1 MRKHT
6 TTSLATTGLLA
17 AALLVPAPAALA
29 DGNTLT
35 VDVGSTVRTVTRVGS
50 GGLYALATPTDPDP
64 ALLPALR
71 LNQLTQPPPGVT
83 QLGNGATT
91 PTGDALKIG
100 QTAIGAGAQQQIR
113 IPDIYPDFPYKWV
126 SWDDLTAKVN
136 TMVQQRLDRQDLTNI
151 NGWELWNEP
160 DGTWDTAKAGSFD
173 DGFARIYKLVRAK
186 DTVTPIVGPSW
197 SQYNHDW
204 MLGFMTAQKASGTIP
219 DVVSWHELGDGGWN
233 DVSAH
238 VADYRA
244 IEKQLGISPRP
255 ISIDEYGSPGQVDDP
270 SVAVHLVSQFERN
283 GIRDA
288 ERAYWYESGTIGGLI
303 WNNKPTGSYWVYKWL
318 ADQSGNI
325 VKTTPSGDFDGVAS
339 YDAVRKTVDVVAGGV
354 YGTNNVKI
362 NGLAPLGTQVQVTVN
377 YTPKSGRKS
386 NVDAPTQVSSST
398 YTVTNGSITVPIANQ
413 DYLGAYQVLVT
424 PVGGAV
430 NTQTYEAENAT
441 VVNAE
446 RLTSASAS
454 NGGYVGRIDGTG
466 DARTDSFVDFIV
478 NVPTA
483 GRYTMGVRYAN
494 GGTATSTQGL
504 AYNGGAWSTISYPPT
519 GSWGTFTTNTTASAG
534 LDLKAGYNVIRL
546 AKGSPG
552 FAGGSGYAELDSITL
567 TKS

>member
-35 VDVGSTVRTVTRVGS
+35 VDVGSSVRTVTRVGN

-64 ALLPALR
+64 SLLPALH
-71 LNQLTQPPPGVT
+71 LNQLTQPPPGVQ

-100 QTAIGAGAQQQIR
+100 QTAVSAGAQQQIR
-113 IPDIYPDFPYKWV
+113 VPDIYPDFPYKWV

-136 TMVQQRLDRQDLTNI
+136 TMVQQRLDRQDLTNV

-160 DGTWDTAKAGSFD
+160 DWTWDTAKAGPFN
-173 DGFARIYKLVRAK
+173 DGFARIAKIVRAK
-186 DTVTPIVGPSW
+186 DAVTPIVGPSF
-197 SQYNHDW
+197 SKYDHDL
-204 MLGFMTAQKASGTIP
+204 MLSFMTAQKASGTVP
-219 DVVSWHELGDGGWN
+219 DVASWHELDDGGWN
-233 DVSAH
+233 SVAAH

-255 ISIDEYGSPGQVDDP
+255 ISINEYGSPNQVDDP
-270 SVAVHLVSQFERN
+270 SVAVHLVAAFERS
-283 GIRDA
+283 GVRDA

-303 WNNKPTGSYWVYKWL
+303 WNDKPTGSYWVYKWL
-318 ADQSGNI
+318 ADQSGNV

-339 YDAVRKTVDVVAGGV
+339 YDAVRKTVNVVAGGV

-362 NGLAPLGTQVQVTVN
+362 NGLAPLGSQVQVTVN

-398 YTVTNGSITVPIANQ
+398 YTVTNGSITVPIKDQ

-430 NTQTYEAENAT
+430 STQTYEAENAT

-466 DARTDSFVDFIV
+466 DARKDSFVDFVV

-483 GRYTMGVRYAN
+483 GKYTMGVRYAN
-494 GGTATSTQGL
+494 GGTSTATQGL
-504 AYNGGAWSTISYPPT
+504 AYNGSAFSTISYPPT
-519 GSWGTFTTNTTASAG
+519 GSWGTFTTNATASAG

-546 AKGSPG
+546 AKGSPN